1 MKKIL
6 FGLKLVNVSFLVGL
20 ITGSVLSNEKV
31 RNKIMDKVIASKS
44 VIDVL

>member
-20 ITGSVLSNEKV
+20 VTGSVLSNEKV

>member
-20 ITGSVLSNEKV
+20 ITGSVLSNRKFIS
-31 RNKIMDKVIASKS
+31 KIIDKVKESKS
-44 VIDVL
+44 IIDML

>member
-20 ITGSVLSNEKV
+20 ITGSVLFNKKIINKI
-31 RNKIMDKVIASKS
+31 RNKLIKEY
-44 VIDVL
+44 